1 MLPYKHRPYAQYDVA
16 WRMLFRPRR
25 MCLKLESWPRITDR
39 SGASKRTLFSL
50 ELGWFEPGE
59 VEVGSKTEASVQ
71 NTIAE

>member
-1 MLPYKHRPYAQYDVA
+1 MCSI
-16 WRMLFRPRR
+16 RR
-25 MCLKLESWPRITDR
+25 SRLHGVSRFNIAAELESWPRITDR

-50 ELGWFEPGE
+50 ELGWFEPGG